1 MEKTVIE
8 GGGAF
13 ALFGET
19 RSRRARV
26 EGTLRRLLRCIASRE
41 FTRTSPA
48 TWYTATPPAEA
59 AIRHLSAAGSFAGT
73 TSFIAL
79 GSPMGPAGTAFAA
92 GAGSSPTDC
101 RACDAGK
108 FAAQGDPLGCQP
120 CATRSRARAASGVI
134 GNELF
139 IAGGRGVGGRDDIVG
154 GRER

>member
-1 MEKTVIE
+1 MGQEGPRRGRPHRGYGKMEKTDIE

-92 GAGSSPTDC
+92 GAGSG
-101 RACDAGK
+101 AGLAGAALGDAGW
-108 FAAQGDPLGCQP
+108 G
-120 CATRSRARAASGVI
+120 
-134 GNELF
+134 
-139 IAGGRGVGGRDDIVG
+139 AGGAA
-154 GRER
+154 